1 MHRCSSTAMSTPG
14 CAACSSKTVRRL
26 ESRRCR
32 RLPDH
37 VSSLRRIIRSPATQR
52 LLWWL
57 VAQYI
62 RLLRLTGR
70 WRNEG
75 EETANRLFAGGQ
87 PLILA
92 FWHGRLLMMPYAWRH
107 REHVHV
113 LISGHR
119 DGRLIAGAMACF
131 GIPTVTGSTR
141 RGGASAVL
149 KLSRILQNGGVVAIT
164 PDGPRGP
171 RMRVSAGIIQLAR
184 ITGATI
190 LPMTYSAAP
199 RRKLGSWDRFI
210 LPFPFGRGLFLWG
223 TPLSVASDADDIALE
238 TARCSLEAELI
249 SLTDKADAALGL
261 PRIAPDALPAEARP

>member
-1 MHRCSSTAMSTPG
+1 VARLKSITRSATA
-14 CAACSSKTVRRL
+14 
-26 ESRRCR
+26 
-32 RLPDH
+32 
-37 VSSLRRIIRSPATQR
+37 QR

-57 VAQYI
+57 AAQYI
-62 RLLRLTGR
+62 RLLHLTGR

-75 EETANRLFAGGQ
+75 VETANRLFAEGR

-113 LISGHR
+113 LISEHR
-119 DGRLIAGAMACF
+119 DGRLIAGAMARF

-149 KLSRILQNGGVVAIT
+149 KLSRILRNGGVVAIT

-171 RMRVSAGIIQLAR
+171 RMRVSIGIIHLAR

-190 LPMTYSAAP
+190 LPMTYAASP
-199 RRKLGSWDRFI
+199 RRRLASWDRFM

-223 TPLSVASDADDIALE
+223 TPLSVASDSDEAALE
-238 TARCSLEAELI
+238 AARRALEDELV

-261 PRIAPDALPAEARP
+261 SRTEPDASPAEMQA